1 MATCRG
7 IHHIFDTNPAIPE
20 NLSSFIDSISNPWTK
35 INPPN
40 PIDHHSFTEIFGE
53 LHFKENPNNTTS
65 YSSSQINR
73 NGTQQGQEQEPEP
86 EEEEKWRNISKF
98 SPYHRR
104 SESSSSMNS
113 ESLQLC
119 TEGLGFESL
128 DNLEDLDMD
137 FQSKVREKV
146 VDQRKGYLKKGEN
159 KKGKDQRGFPPP
171 ISSIGGNNVGKP
183 WVCFESYKED
193 GRFILKEVRIPTQE
207 CLHACREHGR
217 LRLSFVQETDE
228 DGFEEE
234 EQEEEQQQQEEEGG
248 GGGNDEEEV
257 GEKEGKTK
265 DDLEK
270 GN

>member
-1 MATCRG
+1 
-7 IHHIFDTNPAIPE
+7 
-20 NLSSFIDSISNPWTK
+20 
-35 INPPN
+35 
-40 PIDHHSFTEIFGE
+40 
-53 LHFKENPNNTTS
+53 
-65 YSSSQINR
+65 
-73 NGTQQGQEQEPEP
+73 
-86 EEEEKWRNISKF
+86 
-98 SPYHRR
+98 
-104 SESSSSMNS
+104 MNS

-137 FQSKVREKV
+137 FQSKVREKG

-171 ISSIGGNNVGKP
+171 ISSIGGKNVGKP

-207 CLHACREHGR
+207 CLHACRGDGR

-234 EQEEEQQQQEEEGG
+234 EEEQEEEEQEEEEGAG
-248 GGGNDEEEV
+248 GGGNDEVEV
-257 GEKEGKTK
+257 REKEGKTK